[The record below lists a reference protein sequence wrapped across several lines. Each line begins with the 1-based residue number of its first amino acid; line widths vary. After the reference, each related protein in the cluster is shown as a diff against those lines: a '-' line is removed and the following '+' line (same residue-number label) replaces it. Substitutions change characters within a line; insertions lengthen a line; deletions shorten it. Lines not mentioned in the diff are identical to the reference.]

1 MRKMIT
7 SKKEQQLLDMTE
19 SVFESGVWVIPSGT
33 TGGAGDGVPKVLK
46 DLEAGYQYKIY
57 LNIKGTGAIISRLET
72 EIGISQSYMS
82 FIDTKRFEF
91 VSPSTID
98 GASNYRMYV
107 NKKTSSTLNC
117 DLRFTGTTTDEVSF
131 RYLITRSKLY
141 F

>member
-19 SVFESGVWVIPSGT
+19 SVFESGIWGIPSGT
-33 TGGAGDGVPKVLK
+33 TGDAGVGLPKVLK

-57 LNIKGTGAIISRLET
+57 LNVKGAHYSISRFET
-72 EIGISQSYMS
+72 EIGISQSYIS
-82 FIDTKRFEF
+82 FIDTKYIEF
-91 VSPSTID
+91 ASSITID
-98 GASNYRMYV
+98 GASNCRMLIR
-107 NKKTSSTLNC
+107 KKTSSTLSC
-117 DLRFTGTTTDEVSF
+117 DLRFTGTTTAEVSF